1 MAYRKASTRRR
12 SSSGGR
18 SRGYAS
24 RGRSAARKPARR
36 RAVSAPRTLR
46 IVIEQPVANPV
57 AQPLVAASE
66 SKPRKAK
73 F

>member
-12 SSSGGR
+12 SSSGGSR
-18 SRGYAS
+18 RGYAS
-24 RGRSAARKPARR
+24 RGRSSVRKSPRR

>member
-1 MAYRKASTRRR
+1 MAYRKASARRR
-12 SSSGGR
+12 SSGGSR
-18 SRGYAS
+18 SRSYGS
-24 RGRSAARKPARR
+24 RGRAATRKSPRR

-57 AQPLVAASE
+57 AQPLVAVTE